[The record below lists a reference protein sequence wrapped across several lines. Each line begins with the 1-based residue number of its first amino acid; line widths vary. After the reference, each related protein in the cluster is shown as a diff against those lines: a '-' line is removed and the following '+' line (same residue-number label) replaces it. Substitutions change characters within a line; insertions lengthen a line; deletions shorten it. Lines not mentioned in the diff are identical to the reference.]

1 MATRFDP
8 FRDIDRLTERLF
20 ASVGE
25 AQQAMRAM
33 PVDLYRSGDHF
44 VLRCDL
50 PGVDPGSIDV
60 GVDGRMLTIRGQ
72 RSEASNDVEW
82 LTQER
87 ATGTFARQLTL
98 GPGVD
103 LERIEA
109 TYTDG
114 VLTLT
119 LPVAEAAKP
128 RRIEVVHGTSGAV
141 TGSASSDSP
150 ALSS

>member
-1 MATRFDP
+1 MISP
-8 FRDIDRLTERLF
+8 
-20 ASVGE
+20 AST
-25 AQQAMRAM
+25 
-33 PVDLYRSGDHF
+33 
-44 VLRCDL
+44 
-50 PGVDPGSIDV
+50 PGSIEV

-72 RSEASNDVEW
+72 RSQREGDLEW

-87 ATGTFARQLTL
+87 PTGTFARQLTV

-103 LERIEA
+103 LEHIDA

-128 RRIEVVHGTSGAV
+128 RRIPVAHGLTQQQ
-141 TGSASSDSP
+141 ASVGQGGP
-150 ALSS
+150 E